1 MGIIPSPILIFRM
14 MNVFVF
20 ILLATLLC
28 LIYILWQQIKQQN
41 QSKSKLDRSLDKQL
55 LTILNGDRNYIPLK
69 IIKTRS

>member
-1 MGIIPSPILIFRM
+1 